1 MLAGTLPAAGR
12 FGQPGGLGLT
22 RRNASVIGSRTET
35 GARIAMVKDSL
46 GNFLIRIRPPKL
58 KSGLAVFFACLA
70 VLIFGAVSAR
80 AASFTASLDRDTMT
94 LGESATLSLTFEGG
108 QSKNVPTPSVPGL
121 QIVNT
126 GNSQN
131 FSIIN
136 GAMSSTVTVA
146 FSVTARQPGEF
157 TIPALKADVNGQPLS
172 TKPLKLTVTT
182 ASAPSAAAVN
192 SG

>member
-1 MLAGTLPAAGR
+1 
-12 FGQPGGLGLT
+12 
-22 RRNASVIGSRTET
+22 
-35 GARIAMVKDSL
+35 MVKDSL
-46 GNFLIRIRPPKL
+46 GIFLIRIRPPKL

-70 VLIFGAVSAR
+70 VLIFGAVTAR

-136 GAMSSTVTVA
+136 GAMSSTVTVT

-157 TIPALKADVNGQPLS
+157 TIPALKADVNGQQLS
-172 TKPLKLTVTT
+172 
-182 ASAPSAAAVN
+182 SQAAQTDRDHSQRAVRRRCQFRQRSRVSETGLSEVKN
-192 SG
+192 LRRRIRRGAA